1 MASALAYSELSRR
14 DFLTQAA
21 GCGALAAGWLA
32 LAGGASSNAAEP
44 RFRVV
49 KTDNRW
55 LFSTPGGHPYWLCG
69 VFNVDLSS
77 SRFEIEAGREP
88 LSFAQLS
95 LAKYGSE
102 AVWARQAVRRL
113 RGWGFNC
120 LAEYASEYALPIP
133 MYGRSGN
140 PEFMPFMAMIRPAAF
155 SLRNRWG
162 YAPGP
167 VKDLIAGTD
176 PGVYTGWRGAT
187 TPDVFDPNFAIYAH
201 GEADDLAHH
210 LGHSRF
216 LLGVTTD
223 DADDLFGFGPG
234 PEVPAARTHPHIGW
248 LALVGA
254 SEQRAN
260 PAQAAVYADTRVH
273 TKLALQA
280 WLRERYGTVDA
291 LNRAW
296 RSGYTSFGSDGG
308 WPLGH
313 GLMDESGRSPWVGT
327 DAAHLRGANA
337 AMRSDLDGFLLQYA
351 RSYFRSVADAVRRSF
366 PGHLVFGPATLNSWN
381 GLTRAPILQAAG
393 ENVDVLQAN
402 AATDAV
408 LARTLAAAGD
418 LPLVTW
424 TGMAANADS
433 DLHAFPNGSSES
445 TSYATQVER
454 GAAYARTVLG
464 EFERTCAGSHP
475 VAGTK
480 FWGFADSWAEKMNW
494 GLVSLRDN
502 AYDGQE
508 AVRAAGQD
516 AWGFATGKEERDYGD
531 CITSIRAANARL
543 LQKLLQEL
551 TAGSRI

>member
-1 MASALAYSELSRR
+1 MASLALFGEVSRR
-14 DFLTQAA
+14 SFLTQAA

-32 LAGGASSNAAEP
+32 LSRNGWPEEAEP

-49 KTDNRW
+49 KTESRW

-77 SRFEIEAGREP
+77 S
-88 LSFAQLS
+88 SFAQLS

-113 RGWGFNC
+113 RNWGFNC

-155 SLRNRWG
+155 SLKNRWG
-162 YAPGP
+162 YAPGS

-176 PGVYTGWRGAT
+176 PAVYTGWRAAT
-187 TPDVFDPNFAIYAH
+187 TPDVFDPNFAAYAR
-201 GEADDLAHH
+201 GEAADLAQH

-216 LLGVTTD
+216 LLGVATD

-234 PEVPAARTHPHIGW
+234 PDVAAARTHPHVGW

-254 SEQRAN
+254 HEQRAN
-260 PAQAAVYADTRVH
+260 PALQVAYTDPRVH

-280 WLRERYGTVDA
+280 WLVQRYGTIAA

-296 RSGYTSFGSDGG
+296 SSSYTSFGTDGG
-308 WPLGH
+308 WPLGR
-313 GLMDESGRSPWVGT
+313 GWLDESGRSPWL
-327 DAAHLRGANA
+327 AAWRGAGAEPSSA
-337 AMRSDLDGFLLQYA
+337 AGALKNDLDAFLLLYA
-351 RSYFRSVADAVRRSF
+351 QAYFQAVTRAVRTSF
-366 PGHLVFGPATLNSWN
+366 PGYLVFGPATLNAWN
-381 GLTRAPILQAAG
+381 GLTRAPILRAAG
-393 ENVDVLQAN
+393 ESLDILQAN
-402 AATDAV
+402 AASDLV
-408 LARTLAAAGD
+408 LERTLAAAGD
-418 LPLVTW
+418 IPLVTW

-433 DLHAFPNGSSES
+433 DLHAFPDSSS
-445 TSYATQVER
+445 GAACYTTQAER
-454 GAAYARTVLG
+454 GAAYARAVLG
-464 EFERTCAGSHP
+464 EFERARAGAHP
-475 VAGTK
+475 IVGTK

-508 AVRAAGQD
+508 AVRAAGRD
-516 AWGFATGKEERDYGD
+516 SWGFATGREERDYGD
-531 CITSIRAANARL
+531 SITSIRAANARL
-543 LQKLLQEL
+543 LQKLSEEL
-551 TAGSRI
+551 GSGPRN